1 MRAKWRRRGLTF
13 LTALMAGFMMSQGLP
28 ELASDL
34 SEIVVF
40 ADSGTNVVRFG
51 STQVECNDS
60 NLVYVDLLATG
71 TPGNTVTATYRT
83 SSGTAIENVDYAG
96 VYNTISLRLGTDG
109 KAKYTISIKGL
120 NDASGREKLRVYD
133 SEGVYGRYFN
143 LHLLAAENA
152 SIGDE
157 KQCKCYLSYNYK
169 VSATTHVMDGLLGR
183 EVAYL
188 NDYKNMISKYHKG
201 DNDISGQESWRTW
214 KEGVSFDNETT
225 RHWVNTYINN
235 GFAEAYGTYILK
247 NIDDD
252 HVHSENNIYMISG
265 NKELMQKYE
274 KKKYISGASLYYE
287 IEPCRS
293 GGYRLDGRAMYYI
306 SQNKNPWKQDSDLV
320 DLEEMHHR
328 GPNQRVYWI
337 QESDAWY
344 SRKNTVYDTVFWKT
358 DPYNGVLDYGL
369 CIFNNNGSWDREV
382 HDIWLF
388 LTLLDKKAPSIVNQ
402 WSEFNPQTNS
412 VRIYLRFDEPVY
424 SSKKNDLLVR
434 INNKSTNYY
443 ATYVE
448 GNYGDTLVYELPE
461 SATRNKK
468 INSIKYELPTEDI
481 GDLAYNLDGYKIVRN
496 NLVKGT
502 DVERDTVISG
512 GYIDLAIPQLAVDQG
527 SSTTPHGVYNV
538 MISAN
543 GNGSSTFD
551 TGTVYYSW
559 DKNESIQNP
568 LEPSSYA
575 NTHVLTS
582 EEAGSFGVT
591 LMKNESLGIDSG
603 DYYLHA
609 LAVSRYGLTAHD
621 TYGPYRL
628 DGDAPEISQ
637 ISPSVDNLQSKGF
650 RLQIKDKALG
660 TAMKYV
666 AMNVKYVDEEG
677 KEQVGSITLA
687 NNGVIEPTLAGIV
700 SSSYDG
706 GLTTYIY
713 RSNIDETDTSIP
725 LDNFTLGLMGSRPQ
739 LAVEV
744 WFEVVDEAGN
754 KATTSTFRSVYDKR
768 TLFENVISVPASY
781 TEDTSVTDLTAKVFD
796 ISNAAVGAGI
806 TFKVTAADV
815 KTLIDGGAV
824 YSVLLNGTENI
835 TGTAYEVVLK
845 DLKPGYYEAVGRVT
859 GMAGETKVDLVSKTY
874 SFYLTNG
881 MDDETLNRSVSGGN
895 LVLNNRVY
903 QLDEAAY
910 YYFKSTNTS
919 VGTFLYGAKYNPETD
934 RYEGGS
940 ATPTFSSNV
949 EAKKYVKFM
958 EYQDLEVIS
967 VTDAIASLLNGGSG
981 STIYVKA
988 AKETKNAQEGQLW
1001 IRYKKS
1007 SWTTTSNTS
1016 GWAFYY
1022 YGEGKV
1028 EDGININGLS
1038 ENLRASIDAVTN
1050 RIISAGH
1057 EQFLV
1062 GEDFTNRITAAPYLQ
1077 DAQMHVLG
1085 ENATKTMM
1093 GNAYVT
1099 NPSYAGDA
1107 ALYSNEV
1114 SVDSEKYPLATNMP
1128 LRVGPYS
1135 ALYFKY
1141 TGATEWTRIDVE
1153 DGTLLKDALSE
1164 QATGIYTIRE
1174 YGEAGV
1180 GEFKVYLD
1188 RSLPLVNVTLNQGIA
1203 GEETHITL
1211 DGNITTITCKNLS
1224 LDELLSEADEQAYV
1238 AIYSFPGRGLMN
1250 VLYGKD
1256 IDGYQLSGGN
1266 YYLVVG
1272 DRSGNVVTYIV
1283 RTADSPISI
1292 SVTENEA
1299 KTGVY
1304 VRVDNRE
1311 AAEIYSYE
1319 VYLNETLLDNEFDNS
1334 KFYRGSGVYRIEVT
1348 DIYGNTEVRTITHE
1362 APSPDL
1368 TWYYLNDNG
1377 GYSVYDPSKPVR
1389 MITEDDPN
1397 SPRTT
1402 NVHAS
1407 TMVRV
1412 LFNGV
1417 ANYQDVEFEVLDIP
1431 ASEYT
1436 YNETTGL
1443 LTFLTLASWR
1453 LRVWYKGQPEN
1464 DRTYIFRVDNSAPEV
1479 GASVIGTTYYPY
1491 VVQDGDGNIIETS
1504 TFDNINQTTYEE
1516 DDVVTLDTLTYVM
1529 NGQGTVNFSSGY
1541 VISGDHIVL
1550 HLTDSSGIRSVE
1562 VTRNGQPVEM
1572 QLGVDD
1578 ELTFH
1583 SYGRYVVKVTDNL
1596 GNVTTFTFINVEQEI
1611 SHASVD
1617 GSGII
1622 QDVLTYGHD
1631 SFEVLTDYDGINT
1644 ILVQGEHGSYTY
1656 EFHNTDGVITYGQY
1670 YVYLV
1675 ERVDENDNPYTFKNT
1690 EYRQND
1696 AFSLDRGGG
1705 LVKPGAWYPAI
1716 EEDDFTISVMFD
1728 EDGLAH
1734 YKVTVVDKEI
1744 RVESKFSA
1752 SETHLPNRY
1761 VVTLSRE
1768 EPSVTI
1774 LTGGKPAE
1782 KVPTLE
1788 YIYVTE
1794 DLTIDKATLPDT
1806 IAEITIAYSKTK
1818 TIEEE
1823 PTVIYKDGQWLVD
1836 YVGKEFGFY
1845 RITVKNKYNNEKIYD
1860 INKITSFASVV
1871 TITCLD
1877 GSAVTYYNNEGV
1889 ICSNYAVDLV
1899 IMSTEVHFEVN
1910 GVVTSGFVEAGTTKL
1925 TLNRDG
1931 AYHVRVV
1938 GTNGIFEEFDFEIK
1952 SDEDFRFVEE
1962 WITGYNEDA
1971 LLRDQGYTNTLCSVH
1986 VGEDVVYIDMVVDD
2000 LRHYVLYD
2008 NITDEKFDDPDLLV
2022 EAIGRYGVGK
2032 YTIGFRNKYGD
2043 LVTHTVY
2050 YNNIPSITLTRTIL
2064 SDPATYQTY
2073 DIGLAVTK
2081 GFFSNNVLRFSTESK
2096 TYVFTVNGV
2105 EYRLDEPKIIEF
2117 SNVGGRGS
2125 FSYRVTY
2132 RDEYGNYVE
2141 FDATLVRTELEFDAT
2156 SMEVITVSGVDY
2168 TRDDVVIRF
2177 DEDLKATLSIDG
2189 GEAKDYVSGETHY
2202 ADGEYRFVVRDIAG
2216 NNVTYVIVHKSV
2228 NHYSLTNS
2236 KTDED
2241 IIDGGVINDANVVF
2255 YAEEGSHIKFVVR
2268 NGELVPDYNSNV
2280 FSVTGHYEILIE
2292 DAIGN
2297 QSYESFT
2304 ILNNSLATFDYTA
2317 PFEYEVTEVWRIA
2330 EDGTREMLNLR
2341 GPAIH
2346 LDVNGD
2352 YVVVVTS
2359 TKTASSFN
2367 FTVEINNLPPTAE
2380 LSGCKNGEVTAR
2392 DVTITGLKVGDV
2404 VSVYRDGELLSTV
2417 TVTLSTEAPKI
2428 TTGGKYRIV
2437 VTNVQGVTKE
2447 FTFTR
2452 KAISNV
2458 AGSIFFIVSSVLVVI
2473 GLGIGLVYH
2482 TKLKTD
2488 D

>member
-1 MRAKWRRRGLTF
+1 MKAKWRRRCLTF

-34 SEIVVF
+34 SAIAVF
-40 ADSGTNVVRFG
+40 ADESTNIVRFG
-51 STQVECNDS
+51 STQVECNDA

-71 TPGNTVTATYRT
+71 TPGNTITATYRT
-83 SSGTAIENVDYAG
+83 SSGTAIENIDYAG
-96 VYNTISLRLGTDG
+96 VYNTISLKLGSDG

-169 VSATTHVMDGLLGR
+169 VAATTRISDAVLGR

-188 NDYKNMISKYHKG
+188 NDYKTMLSKYHKG

-214 KEGVSFDNETT
+214 KEGVSFDGDTT
-225 RHWVNTYINN
+225 RHWVNTYINT
-235 GFAEAYGTYILK
+235 GLAEAYGTYILK
-247 NIDDD
+247 SIDDD
-252 HVHSENNIYMISG
+252 KVHSENNIYMISG
-265 NKELMQKYE
+265 NKEFMDKYE
-274 KKKYISGASLYYE
+274 KKKYIPGASLYYE
-287 IEPCRS
+287 IEPCKK
-293 GGYRLDGRAMYYI
+293 GGYRLDGRAMYLI
-306 SQNKNPWKQDSDLV
+306 SENKNPYKEDSDLV

-328 GPNQRVYWI
+328 GAKQRVYWI

-344 SRKNTVYDTVFWKT
+344 SSKNSVYDTVFWKT
-358 DPYNGVLDYGL
+358 EPYNGVLDYGL

-402 WSEFNPQTNS
+402 WSEYNPQTKS

-424 SSKKNDLLVR
+424 SSKKKDLLVH
-434 INNKSTNYY
+434 INNKTTNYY

-468 INSIKYELPTEDI
+468 IESIKYELPTEDI
-481 GDLAYNLDGYKIVRN
+481 GDLSYNLDSYKMVRN
-496 NLVKGT
+496 NLVQGT

-512 GYIDLAIPQLAVDQG
+512 DYIDLALPQLTVDQG
-527 SSTTPHGVYNV
+527 SSLSPQAVYNI

-543 GNGSSTFD
+543 GNGSTTFD

-559 DKNESIQNP
+559 DKNESI
-568 LEPSSYA
+568 PSPTDPTSYA
-575 NTHVLTS
+575 NSHVLTS
-582 EEAGSFGVT
+582 EESGSFGVT
-591 LMKNESLGIDSG
+591 LMKNESVGVDSG

-609 LAVSRYGLTAHD
+609 LAVSRYGLTAHN
-621 TYGPYRL
+621 TFGPYRL

-637 ISPSVDNLQSKGF
+637 IAPSVDELKLKGY

-660 TAMKYV
+660 TSMKYV
-666 AMNVKYVDEEG
+666 TMNVKYVDEEL
-677 KEQVGSITLA
+677 KEQVGNITIV
-687 NNGVIEPTLAGIV
+687 NNGSIDPSLSGIV
-700 SSSYDG
+700 VSTYDG
-706 GLTTYIY
+706 GVTTYTY

-725 LDNFTLGLMGSRPQ
+725 QDTFMLGLMGSRPQ
-739 LAVEV
+739 LPVEV
-744 WFEVVDEAGN
+744 WFEAADEAGN
-754 KATTSTFRSVYDKR
+754 KATTSTFRTVYDKR
-768 TLFENVISVPASY
+768 SLFENVITVPASY
-781 TEDTSVTDLTAKVFD
+781 TEDTSVTDISAKVFD
-796 ISNAAVGAGI
+796 ISGAAVGAGI
-806 TFKVTAADV
+806 TFEVTATDIKA
-815 KTLIDGGAV
+815 LIDAGAV
-824 YSVLLNGTENI
+824 YSVLLNGAENV

-859 GMAGETKVDLVSKTY
+859 GTAGETKVDLVSKAY
-874 SFYLTNG
+874 AFYLTDG
-881 MDDETLNRSVSGGN
+881 MNDDTLNRSVSSGN

-919 VGTFLYGAKYNPETD
+919 VGNFLYGAKYNADTG

-940 ATPTFSSNV
+940 ATPTFSSTV

-958 EYQDLEVIS
+958 EYRDLEVIS
-967 VTDAIASLLNGGSG
+967 ITDAIASLLNGGSG

-988 AKETKNAQEGQLW
+988 AKETKNALEGQLW

-1028 EDGININGLS
+1028 EDGINVNGLS

-1050 RIISAGH
+1050 RIVAAGH

-1062 GEDFTNRITAAPYLQ
+1062 GEDYTNRITAAPYLQ

-1093 GNAYVT
+1093 GNTYVT

-1114 SVDSEKYPLATNMP
+1114 TVENEKYPLATNMP
-1128 LRVGPYS
+1128 LRVGASS

-1141 TGATEWTRIDVE
+1141 TGATEWTRIDAE

-1188 RSLPLVNVTLNQGIA
+1188 RSLPLVDVTLNKDIA

-1224 LDELLSEADEQAYV
+1224 LDQLVNEVDEQAYV
-1238 AIYSFPGRGLMN
+1238 AVYSFPGRALMT
-1250 VLYGKD
+1250 VLYGAD
-1256 IDGYQLSGGN
+1256 IDGYLLSGSN

-1304 VRVDNRE
+1304 VRIDNRE
-1311 AAEIYSYE
+1311 AVEIYSYE
-1319 VYLNETLLDNEFDNS
+1319 VYLNETLIDNEFDTS
-1334 KFYRGSGVYRIEVT
+1334 KFFRGSGVYRIEVT

-1377 GYSVYDPSKPVR
+1377 GYSVYDPAKPVR
-1389 MITEDDPN
+1389 MVTEDDPS

-1402 NVHAS
+1402 NVYAS

-1417 ANYQDVEFEVLDIP
+1417 ANYQDVEFEILDIP

-1436 YNETTGL
+1436 YNEVTGL

-1479 GASVIGTTYYPY
+1479 GASVIGTTYHPY
-1491 VVQDGDGNIIETS
+1491 VAYDESGNVIETS
-1504 TFDNINQTTYEE
+1504 TFDNINQDIYQEG
-1516 DDVVTLDTLTYVM
+1516 DVVTLDTLTYIKD
-1529 NGQGTVNFSSGY
+1529 GQGTVNFSNGN

-1550 HLTDSSGIRSVE
+1550 LLTDSSGIRSVE

-1572 QLGVDD
+1572 ELGVDN

-1611 SHASVD
+1611 SSARVD
-1617 GSGII
+1617 DTGIT
-1622 QDVLTYGHD
+1622 QDVMAYGHD
-1631 SFEVLTDYDGINT
+1631 SFEILTDFDGINT
-1644 ILVQGEHGSYTY
+1644 ILVEGEHGSYTY
-1656 EFHNTDGVITYGQY
+1656 EFHNDNGVITYGQY

-1675 ERVDENDNPYTFKNT
+1675 EREDEDGNPYTVKNS

-1696 AFSLDRGGG
+1696 SFSFDRSSG
-1705 LVKPGAWYPAI
+1705 LVKAGTWYTAI
-1716 EEDDFTISVMFD
+1716 EADDFTISVMFD
-1728 EDGLAH
+1728 EDGFAH

-1744 RVESKFSA
+1744 RVESKYSA
-1752 SETHLPNRY
+1752 SETHLPNRFMS
-1761 VVTLSRE
+1761 TLSRE
-1768 EPSVTI
+1768 EPNVTI
-1774 LTGGKPAE
+1774 LTGGQPAE
-1782 KVPTLE
+1782 KVPTLD
-1788 YIYVTE
+1788 YIYVTD
-1794 DLTIDKATLPDT
+1794 DLTIDKASLPES
-1806 IAEITIAYSKTK
+1806 IAEITVAYSQSK
-1818 TIEEE
+1818 TIDEE

-1836 YVGKEFGFY
+1836 FVGKEFGYY
-1845 RITVKNKYNNEKIYD
+1845 RITVTNKYNNEKVYD

-1877 GSAVTYYNNEGV
+1877 GSTVTYYKNADV
-1889 ICSNYAVDLV
+1889 ICSNYAVDLL

-1910 GVVTSGFVEAGTTKL
+1910 GVVTSGYVEAGTTRL

-1952 SDEDFRFVEE
+1952 NDEDFAFVED
-1962 WITGYNEDA
+1962 WITGYNEEA
-1971 LLRDQGYTNTLCSVH
+1971 LLRDQGYTNALCSVH

-2000 LRHYVLYD
+2000 FRHYVLYD
-2008 NITDEKFDDPDLLV
+2008 NITDEKFVDPDRLV

-2064 SDPATYQTY
+2064 SDPQTYQTY
-2073 DIGLAVTK
+2073 DIDLAIAK
-2081 GFFSNNVLRFSTESK
+2081 GFYSNNVLRFSTEST
-2096 TYVFTVNGV
+2096 TYVFTVNGI

-2125 FSYRVTY
+2125 FSYRITY

-2141 FDATLVRTELEFDAT
+2141 FDATLVRTDLEFDTT
-2156 SMEVITVSGVDY
+2156 SMEIITVGGVDY
-2168 TRDDVVIRF
+2168 TKDDVVIRF
-2177 DEDLKATLSIDG
+2177 DDDLKATLSVDG
-2189 GEAKDYVSGETHY
+2189 GAARDYYSGETHY

-2236 KTDED
+2236 KTGEE
-2241 IIDGGVINDANVVF
+2241 IIAGGVINDANVVF
-2255 YAEEGSHIKFVVR
+2255 FADEGSRIKFVVR
-2268 NGELVPDYNSNV
+2268 NGELVPDFNSTV
-2280 FSVTGHYEILIE
+2280 FSLTGHYEILIE

-2304 ILNNSLATFDYTA
+2304 ILNNSLAAFDYTA

-2341 GPAIH
+2341 GPSIH

-2380 LSGCKNGEVTAR
+2380 LSGVKNGEVTGR

-2404 VSVYRDGELLSTV
+2404 VSVYKDGELISTV
-2417 TVTLSTEAPKI
+2417 TITLSTDTPKI

-2437 VTNVQGVTKE
+2437 ITNVQGVTKE